1 MLKECI
7 KDLRI
12 ASIEYNSIVDGI
24 GLRYV
29 IFTQGC
35 PHHCLNCHNPE
46 TWDFRKGRVINTD
59 MIKAQIKN
67 DPLLTGVTF
76 SGGEP
81 FMQPEPLIDIA
92 NFVHE
97 IGLTVW
103 CYTGFKYEDLF
114 STAAKM
120 HKGSEMLHL
129 LECIDVLVDGPFEN
143 DKKSYELKFKGS
155 SNQRIIDVQKSLRT
169 GTIILLEGI

>member
-1 MLKECI
+1 MRYAGII
-7 KDLRI
+7 KNDI
-12 ASIEYNSIVDGI
+12 AGAPGVCVSF
-24 GLRYV
+24 
-29 IFTQGC
+29 FTQGC
-35 PHHCLNCHNPE
+35 SRHCEGCQNPE
-46 TWDFRKGRVINTD
+46 TWDFRKGHVVNTD

-114 STAAKM
+114 STAAKI

-129 LECIDVLVDGPFEN
+129 LECVDVLVDGPFKMIKN
-143 DKKSYELKFKGS
+143 HMNL
-155 SNQRIIDVQKSLRT
+155 NLRAHL
-169 GTIILLEGI
+169 IKE